1 MATKNINPATGKRYR
16 ATPAEMIARK
26 LAEIEAL
33 KAKAEGTYTPD
44 AETLTVKRVRNA
56 RRKRETLLDRAKI
69 MLNGRV
75 AGDGKIAQS
84 SIDAKIEQAEKR
96 LADLRL
102 SKANAEER
110 VANLPFDIERLAVLL
125 ERAEKGETIEFPAD
139 LTPIPGEGEGT
150 DTEKEVAAADGAND

>member
-1 MATKNINPATGKRYR
+1 MTTKNINPETGKRVR
-16 ATPAEMIARK
+16 STPAQMKARLLARIAE
-26 LAEIEAL
+26 LEA
-33 KAKAEGTYTPD
+33 KEAGTYTPD
-44 AETLTVKRVRNA
+44 NETLTVKRVRNA

-69 MLNGRV
+69 MLHGRT
-75 AGDGKIAQS
+75 AQDGKIAQS
-84 SIDAKIEQAEKR
+84 SIDDKIAQAEKR
-96 LADLRL
+96 LADLRQ

-125 ERAEKGETIEFPAD
+125 ERAEKGETIEFPSD